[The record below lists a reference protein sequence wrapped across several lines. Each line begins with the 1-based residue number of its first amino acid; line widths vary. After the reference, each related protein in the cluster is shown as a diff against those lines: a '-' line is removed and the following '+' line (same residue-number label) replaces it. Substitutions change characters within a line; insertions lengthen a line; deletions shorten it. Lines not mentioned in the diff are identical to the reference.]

1 LLFSS
6 VNYSI
11 QLGNPHPITYAWG
24 LVGWLKFLLRSLV
37 FIFFV
42 SSFKFWFIF
51 KLILI
56 FFLFCL
62 LLCYHVRMILIA
74 IFGDLTRICWYF
86 FFRFFLFI
94 EFFFISSFYVWILG
108 VNRNFFF
115 NFFLWCWVVNFVF
128 PYLKYNNNAWILLFC
143 VPRNLT
149 WPETKHDHLSDS
161 NINNERERLIY

>member
-1 LLFSS
+1 MHEVWSGGSSFFWGHWFLF
-6 VNYSI
+6 
-11 QLGNPHPITYAWG
+11 
-24 LVGWLKFLLRSLV
+24 FL
-37 FIFFV
+37 V

-108 VNRNFFF
+108 VNRNFFL
-115 NFFLWCWVVNFVF
+115 NFFYDVEL
-128 PYLKYNNNAWILLFC
+128 WILFFLIWNTITMLEYCFFAFQEI
-143 VPRNLT
+143 
-149 WPETKHDHLSDS
+149 WPDPKQSTTTYLIVILITKERGWF
-161 NINNERERLIY
+161 INWVT